1 MYDMNFASIVFDK
14 HGMPRELDK
23 NTCAIT
29 TSLPESEIEDLISR
43 KCSGLSDIEFGLN
56 VMMVDDYFLRIYKYI
71 QLIRGFSMCTL
82 FYNILYFYAFGI
94 GVSFVIIWFL
104 SHEKTNIRLLSA
116 FLVGITWPIS
126 LPVALLFSLF

>member
-56 VMMVDDYFLRIYKYI
+56 VM
-71 QLIRGFSMCTL
+71 
-82 FYNILYFYAFGI
+82 
-94 GVSFVIIWFL
+94 
-104 SHEKTNIRLLSA
+104 
-116 FLVGITWPIS
+116 
-126 LPVALLFSLF
+126 

>member
-1 MYDMNFASIVFDK
+1 
-14 HGMPRELDK
+14 
-23 NTCAIT
+23 
-29 TSLPESEIEDLISR
+29 
-43 KCSGLSDIEFGLN
+43 
-56 VMMVDDYFLRIYKYI
+56 
-71 QLIRGFSMCTL
+71 MCTL

-126 LPVALLFSLF
+126 QPVALLFSLF